1 MKKDDFYLSI
11 LIGIIS
17 GLIVL
22 LGSFVGETIQNLGLK
37 IGVTIAFPFI
47 LFAIFVKV
55 FESRT
60 KKK

>member
-22 LGSFVGETIQNLGLK
+22 LGSFVGENIENVGLK
-37 IGVTIAFPFI
+37 IGVVIAMCFI
-47 LFAIFVKV
+47 LFAIFIKIM
-55 FESRT
+55 EN
-60 KKK
+60 KGK